1 MLTNGIKP
9 GFSDD
14 KLKKIKDPKIGRDD
28 SGYYIYTTNE
38 NVKVYFGDYYGFLEK
53 TEIKAQKALADLRK
67 KIKECPVD
75 YEETLSYLRAKK
87 IIVEQ
92 LLLNIYK
99 YYSDSVNLSAIMSPW
114 CFGTVV
120 LEKIEIYKD
129 KLSKGQ
135 IHDPNIPDY
144 PYFVLRYI
152 DEIYKAVLLEIFEFP
167 DKAFSMR
174 WQYTELLKRYSKVLS
189 NINMS
194 LQSVVMMLKNSGG
207 I

>member
-1 MLTNGIKP
+1 MLSSGIKR
-9 GFSDD
+9 GFTEER
-14 KLKKIKDPKIGRDD
+14 LKGIKDPKVSKDEG
-28 SGYYIYTTNE
+28 GYYIHTTNE
-38 NVKVYFGDYYGFLEK
+38 NVKVYFDTYYTFLEK
-53 TEIKAQKALADLRK
+53 TEAKAQNALADIRS
-67 KIKECPVD
+67 KIGECTED

-87 IIVEQ
+87 IIIEQ
-92 LLLNIYK
+92 LLLNIHR
-99 YYSDSVNLSAIMSPW
+99 YYSDSSNLSAIMSPW

-135 IHDPNIPDY
+135 VHDPNIPNY
-144 PYFVLRYI
+144 PFFVLRYI
-152 DEIYKAVLLEIFEFP
+152 DEIYKTVLLDIFEFP

-189 NINMS
+189 NVTSN
-194 LQSVVMMLKNSGG
+194 LQSVLTMIKNSGG